1 MRRSILFCLFVFL
14 FTSGYP
20 QKTSD
25 NYQSGLFA
33 TENLKAI
40 ANLGPYSQGGIGI
53 DTRYEGVKGS
63 PRMLDTLLPSSLKL
77 SGQENY
83 IRLMADIDVV
93 KNSVIYIHPQTKEMF
108 SLNLGFISE
117 LIINHNGKEM
127 VFRTTTGKRFEK
139 ELKEQKFCQ
148 VLKEGEYQ
156 FIKIPLKT
164 FVEASYKG
172 AYSAD
177 RRYDEYQDDAKYYLM
192 GADNIFYQ
200 VQLNKKSVSKIY
212 PDKKEVIE
220 QAARDE
226 ATPDKEAMILSILE
240 RF

>member
-1 MRRSILFCLFVFL
+1 MRRSILFCFFVL
-14 FTSGYP
+14 LSAIGYA
-20 QKTSD
+20 QQNLN
-25 NYQSGLFA
+25 NYQSGLYA
-33 TENLKAI
+33 AENLKAI
-40 ANLGPYSQGGIGI
+40 ANLSPYSQGGIGI
-53 DTRYEGVKGS
+53 DTRYEGLKGS
-63 PRMLDTLLPSSLKL
+63 PMLLDTLMPSSLRL

-93 KNSVIYIHPQTKEMF
+93 NNSVIYIHPQTKEMF

-117 LIINHNGKEM
+117 LIINNEGKEM
-127 VFRTTTGKRFEK
+127 VFRTTMGRRFEK

-164 FVEASYKG
+164 FVEASYRG

-177 RRYDEYQDDAKYYLM
+177 RRYDEYVDEAKYYLM
-192 GADNIFYQ
+192 GRDNVFYQ
-200 VQLNKKSVSKIY
+200 VQLNKKSISKIY
-212 PDKKEVIE
+212 PEKKELIE
-220 QAARDE
+220 EAARDE
-226 ATPDKEAMILSILE
+226 VNPDKEAMILSILK